1 LAKFVLFF
9 LAITLAI
16 AVLATMVRRHVAAR
30 RLEGVGFLGR
40 VARTWVTI
48 ALAAL
53 GFFVIWLVLELA
65 GFGNVLSEAIN

>member
-16 AVLATMVRRHVAAR
+16 AILATLVHRHLAAR
-30 RLEGVGFLGR
+30 RLEGDGFLRR
-40 VARTWVTI
+40 VARTWVMV
-48 ALAAL
+48 AAGAI